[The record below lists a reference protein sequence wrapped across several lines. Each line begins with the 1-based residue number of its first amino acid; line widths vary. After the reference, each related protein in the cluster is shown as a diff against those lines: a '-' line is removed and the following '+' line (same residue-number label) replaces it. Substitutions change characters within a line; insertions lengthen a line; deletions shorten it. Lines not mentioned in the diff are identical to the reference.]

1 MTILPFAILLGLLV
15 SPTATVRPP
24 VTPESA
30 RGFPPDSLP
39 VASAARV
46 HQLDPGLRTADSL
59 VSLWVGAERVPGAVL
74 LVTEDGR
81 PVLEK
86 AYGWAQ
92 LYDYGDGQYGDW
104 SGGSDVGRNLAFQ
117 PDSAVSPGIRRLA
130 EPVPVTTATVFDMAS
145 VTKVMATT
153 FAVMMLVDEGKLDLD
168 APLYTYLPDFRG
180 GGKDDITARLLLTHR
195 SGLYPWQPIFYHASD
210 ERGAYAYIRDLPL
223 AWKPGAERHYSD
235 LGFMLLG
242 LIVER
247 ISGQPLDVFVRDRL
261 YRPLGLEHTGFRR
274 TERGDGAP
282 GSATA
287 SSRSVAPGGPERS
300 ATAASTGAFAATS
313 HGNPYEYR
321 MVHDSTFG
329 YRYEDDPN
337 AWNGWRHHT
346 LAGEVNDGNSF
357 HAFNGVAGHAGL
369 FSTAEDLSVLLRLLL
384 EGGEYDGRRYVSR
397 KVVDA
402 FMTPTGDGQALGW
415 QVPGYAPAGSFDHT
429 GFTGTFVLG
438 VPARGLAVVLL
449 TNRQNVG
456 VSSRTLYP
464 DVGPLQRAVAAAL
477 LRPPP
482 SSSR

>member
-1 MTILPFAILLGLLV
+1 MMTLTFATVLWLLLSTTVAVRPVAPEAALGL
-15 SPTATVRPP
+15 
-24 VTPESA
+24 
-30 RGFPPDSLP
+30 PPDSIP
-39 VASAARV
+39 VASAAAA
-46 HQLDPGLRTADSL
+46 HQLDVGLRSADSL
-59 VSLWVGAERVPGAVL
+59 VSSWVDAERVPGAVL

-81 PVLEK
+81 TVLEK

-92 LYDYGDGQYGDW
+92 LYDYGEGQYGDW
-104 SGGSDVGRNLAFQ
+104 AGGSDVGRSPAFQ
-117 PDSAVSPGIRRLA
+117 PDSAVPPGIRRLA
-130 EPVPVTTATVFDMAS
+130 GPVPMTTSTVFDMAS

-168 APLYTYLPDFRG
+168 APLFTYLPDFRG
-180 GGKDDITARLLLTHR
+180 GGKEAVTPRLLLTHR
-195 SGLYPWQPIFYHASD
+195 SGLYQWQPIFYHASD
-210 ERGAYAYIRDLPL
+210 ELESYADIRDLPL

-242 LIVER
+242 MVVER

-261 YRPLGLEHTGFRR
+261 YGPLGLGHTRFRR
-274 TERGDGAP
+274 RRGSGEGAP
-282 GSATA
+282 GGADAAT
-287 SSRSVAPGGPERS
+287 PD
-300 ATAASTGAFAATS
+300 TAGTFAATS

-337 AWNGWRHHT
+337 AWNGWRRHT
-346 LAGEVNDGNSF
+346 LVGEVNDGNSF

-384 EGGEYDGRRYVSR
+384 EGGEYDGRHYVSR
-397 KVVDA
+397 TVVDA

-415 QVPGYAPAGSFDHT
+415 QVPSYAPAGSFDHT

-438 VPARGLAVVLL
+438 VPVRGLGVVLL